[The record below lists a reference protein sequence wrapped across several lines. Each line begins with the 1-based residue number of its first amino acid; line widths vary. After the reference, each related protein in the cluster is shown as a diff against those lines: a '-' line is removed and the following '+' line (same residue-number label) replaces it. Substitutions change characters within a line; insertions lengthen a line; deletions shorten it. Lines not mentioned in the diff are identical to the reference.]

1 MVTTSQR
8 NVVDSSAWLAY
19 FADEPAAADFAEAIE
34 NPARLIVPAVCLLE
48 VFRIAARARGD
59 RQALS
64 LIAVM
69 QQGTVVPLDAD
80 LALNAAR
87 LGAAHRLPLADS
99 IVYATADRVGG
110 VVWTQDA
117 DFEGLPRVRYVP
129 KGSGGPRS
137 DVNSASS

>member
-1 MVTTSQR
+1 M
-8 NVVDSSAWLAY
+8 
-19 FADEPAAADFAEAIE
+19 AAKDAVAEEVAIRPE
-34 NPARLIVPAVCLLE
+34 
-48 VFRIAARARGD
+48 RISEHR
-59 RQALS
+59 
-64 LIAVM
+64 
-69 QQGTVVPLDAD
+69 P
-80 LALNAAR
+80 AR

-129 KGSGGPRS
+129 KRSGEPRS

>member
-1 MVTTSQR
+1 MITTSPPHI
-8 NVVDSSAWLAY
+8 VDSSAWLAY
-19 FADEPAAADFAEAIE
+19 LSDEPAAAVFAPVIEA
-34 NPARLIVPAVCLLE
+34 PAQLIVPSICLTE
-48 VFRIAARARGD
+48 VFTVVARIHGD
-59 RQALS
+59 REALS
-64 LIAVM
+64 VIAVM

-110 VVWTQDA
+110 TLWTQDA

-129 KGSGGPRS
+129 KGTAMP
-137 DVNSASS
+137 